1 MLAWQSKCE
10 TNLRTW
16 LINLLFFFFNKDSP
30 ALDVNDKD
38 FFKEFQK
45 KFKFVSSVYI
55 ANVKRD
61 WLRNRWK
68 IYF

>member
-1 MLAWQSKCE
+1 M
-10 TNLRTW
+10 TR
-16 LINLLFFFFNKDSP
+16 I
-30 ALDVNDKD
+30 

-61 WLRNRWK
+61 WLRNRERF
-68 IYF
+68 ISSEVDNFAIDVH